1 MVVRVCRAHAG
12 GKREPG
18 SLALRRWLRA
28 HALREA
34 DRFSALMARICPPPL
49 PGSPAL
55 SLWPAVLR
63 RALPRW
69 LFILPPRCNRASG
82 WVARSPSPRR
92 RSPPRRRRRGATCR
106 RPSRTRARCA
116 REQASTPAAAAEA
129 HAHHVSRPSTP
140 PSLASRTR
148 GSPREQAPSSLRSS
162 RLGLPAVSRLAA
174 SRLPAQTKKRTDGRM
189 MGVTTRCSV

>member
-1 MVVRVCRAHAG
+1 MSRDPSRRGWAARRRAVC
-12 GKREPG
+12 
-18 SLALRRWLRA
+18 
-28 HALREA
+28 EA
-34 DRFSALMARICPPPL
+34 DRFSALMAHESVLAVAGFKESRLLCDL
-49 PGSPAL
+49 LFSAELRDLVGCL
-55 SLWPAVLR
+55 SSR
-63 RALPRW
+63 RAAT
-69 LFILPPRCNRASG
+69 ASG